1 MNFTETLG
9 GVLLMQV
16 FNVELLWEKKE
27 VLCICLLFIYS
38 FDCVVETSGER
49 VAQLMSKGMG
59 MLKSGLDVSRKYQP
73 IRW

>member
-16 FNVELLWEKKE
+16 FNVGLLWEKRE
-27 VLCICLLFIYS
+27 VLFVCLLFIYS

-49 VAQLMSKGMG
+49 VAQLMSEGMG
-59 MLKSGLDVSRKYQP
+59 MLKSRLDVSRKYQP
-73 IRW
+73 IQW